1 MTYQPKHWLL
11 FADMNDNE
19 VQISYKSAF
28 DLNDNKLVDD
38 QVYRAGR
45 RLKRMQGQHPCSKT
59 PKLHLYDWSDSFEQE
74 TAQ

>member
-11 FADMNDNE
+11 FADLNDNE

-74 TAQ
+74 TV

>member
-74 TAQ
+74 TV

>member
-1 MTYQPKHWLL
+1 MTNQPKHWLL

-45 RLKRMQGQHPCSKT
+45 RLKRIQGNHPCSRT

-74 TAQ
+74 TA

>member
-1 MTYQPKHWLL
+1 MIVKPKHWLL
-11 FADMNDNE
+11 FADLNDNE

-28 DLNDNKLVDD
+28 DLNDNKMVDD

-59 PKLHLYDWSDSFEQE
+59 PKLHLYDWSDSFEKE
-74 TAQ
+74 TA

>member
-1 MTYQPKHWLL
+1 MMTYQPKHWLL

-59 PKLHLYDWSDSFEQE
+59 PKLHLYDWSDTFEQE
-74 TAQ
+74 TA